1 MMGAVR
7 ASSAWRKVLIV
18 EDDPQLREM
27 YRMALR
33 AAGHAVVAVEDG
45 TDALRQIEQ
54 AVPDLVVL
62 DLALPRLGGHDV
74 YRELKARPD
83 TQDIPI
89 VVVTGTDLSE
99 AEARDFAFVLRKP
112 CDSDRLVSAVQ
123 QCLRRASG
131 GLLLSS

>member
-1 MMGAVR
+1 MS
-7 ASSAWRKVLIV
+7 ASPAWRRVLVV
-18 EDDPQLREM
+18 EDDPQLREI
-27 YRMALR
+27 YRIALR
-33 AAGHAVVAVEDG
+33 AAGHVVVAVEDG

-54 AVPDLVVL
+54 AVPALVVL

-83 TQDIPI
+83 TRDIPI

-99 AEARDFAFVLRKP
+99 AEATDFSYVLRKP
-112 CDSDRLVSAVQ
+112 CDSDRLVSAVEL
-123 QCLRRASG
+123 CLRRASG

>member
-1 MMGAVR
+1 M
-7 ASSAWRKVLIV
+7 LIV
-18 EDDPQLREM
+18 EDDPQLREV

-33 AAGHAVVAVEDG
+33 AAGHVVLAVEDG

-74 YRELKARPD
+74 HRELKARPD
-83 TQDIPI
+83 TRDIPI

-99 AEARDFAFVLRKP
+99 AEARDFACVLRKP
-112 CDSDRLVSAVQ
+112 CDSDRLIAAVE

-131 GLLLSS
+131 GLLLPS